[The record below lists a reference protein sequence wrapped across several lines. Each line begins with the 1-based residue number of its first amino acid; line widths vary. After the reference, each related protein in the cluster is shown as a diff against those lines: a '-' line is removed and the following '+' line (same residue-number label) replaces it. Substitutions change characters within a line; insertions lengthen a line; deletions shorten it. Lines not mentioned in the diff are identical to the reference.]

1 MAIPDVTRDEIIEAL
16 QDFDK
21 QKRESDSWHGWET
34 RKNHRYAIEWNEQ
47 LYPVKEIIRTA
58 TGGFT
63 KFSGGREANDYLK
76 ARGFHIVLL
85 HQDDLTISS
94 EGLAKLDRAL
104 EKFAEFRQDEEQYL
118 ARERTYKEELFNYLR
133 SIWDVLD
140 KDPEES
146 RQMLLRF
153 MRKEGIEGKFAGS
166 FDNLVGRF
174 GFADREDFAVY
185 LENIDPDTYKQT
197 FQDLFDD
204 EDVPSTRLSQF
215 RSVVNIAYHRLF
227 DEGEFHEGKKTKP
240 IITQNFAAILLTSY
254 DPKSYILYRHTEYT
268 KTAKWLGLAVPST
281 PEQRYAL
288 FLDMAMYVLDYAK
301 DKSYLVHDLIDVHN
315 MIYMLWTYDEFEEV
329 RSEVR
334 RIDTEES
341 IYTFINKHN
350 FIFPDWLVTDYILSL
365 ATKPFVI
372 LSGISG
378 TGKTKLAQLVA
389 EYIVHPAAHPAE
401 KTFVSVRPDW
411 TDNSY
416 LLGWYNAIAEG
427 YETTPVLGLI
437 MAAEGK
443 RDVPHFIILDEMN
456 IAKVEHYFSD
466 FLSCMESRWIDA
478 NGKVRQEP
486 IHLHSQDDEE
496 DYDEDPCVPSKIDL
510 PLNICV
516 TGTVNVDESTY
527 MFSPKVLD
535 RANVIELNDVYLDP
549 DSLARAETPGSEG
562 FVLKQ
567 DVNLRELLTA
577 HKPPTTESLEQ
588 MKELMSDE
596 FSFLLRI
603 HHTLKPYHMH
613 FGYRVAN
620 EIAAFMLN
628 AQKFC
633 IGGDE
638 ILPFAFD
645 LQVMQKILPKI
656 HGNASQL
663 MDPIESLM
671 TVLPDSCT
679 MSKSKLARMKN
690 RLEQVGFASFIE

>member
-1 MAIPDVTRDEIIEAL
+1 
-16 QDFDK
+16 
-21 QKRESDSWHGWET
+21 
-34 RKNHRYAIEWNEQ
+34 
-47 LYPVKEIIRTA
+47 
-58 TGGFT
+58 
-63 KFSGGREANDYLK
+63 
-76 ARGFHIVLL
+76 
-85 HQDDLTISS
+85 
-94 EGLAKLDRAL
+94 
-104 EKFAEFRQDEEQYL
+104 
-118 ARERTYKEELFNYLR
+118 
-133 SIWDVLD
+133 
-140 KDPEES
+140 
-146 RQMLLRF
+146 
-153 MRKEGIEGKFAGS
+153 
-166 FDNLVGRF
+166 
-174 GFADREDFAVY
+174 
-185 LENIDPDTYKQT
+185 
-197 FQDLFDD
+197 
-204 EDVPSTRLSQF
+204 
-215 RSVVNIAYHRLF
+215 
-227 DEGEFHEGKKTKP
+227 
-240 IITQNFAAILLTSY
+240 
-254 DPKSYILYRHTEYT
+254 
-268 KTAKWLGLAVPST
+268 
-281 PEQRYAL
+281 
-288 FLDMAMYVLDYAK
+288 MAMYVLDYAK
-301 DKSYLVHDLIDVHN
+301 DKNYLVHDLIDVHN

-350 FIFPDWLVTDYILSL
+350 FLFPDWLVTDYILSL

-496 DYDEDPCVPSKIDL
+496 DYDEDPCIPSKIDL

-562 FVLKQ
+562 FVLKK

-577 HKPPTTESLEQ
+577 HKPPTTESLKQ
-588 MKELMSDE
+588 MKELMPDE
-596 FSFLLRI
+596 FSHLLLI
-603 HHTLKPYHMH
+603 HDALKPYHMH

-633 IGGDE
+633 IGGNE

-645 LQVMQKILPKI
+645 LQVMQKILPKM

-671 TVLPDSCT
+671 TALPDSCT
-679 MSKSKLARMKN
+679 MSRSKLARMKN